1 MDDATMDVPSNSF
14 KRAIRNGTRQIG
26 LWLALGDAIGAELCA
41 GAGFDWL
48 LLDAEH
54 GPNDLRSLLVQ
65 LQAIAPYKT
74 HPIVRPRVG
83 DIHVIKQLLEIG
95 TQTLL
100 IPMVES
106 AEQAASLVA
115 AMQYPPLGVRGVGA
129 VLGRSSRWNRMP
141 DYLKQA
147 GDEMCLLVQIETQ
160 RGIDNLNAIASVPG
174 VDGVFIGPADLS
186 ASMRHL
192 GDMTHP
198 DVLAAI
204 EQSIVAIRAANKAA
218 GILTGD
224 EMLVQRYLQ
233 LGCTFIAVGA
243 DTILL
248 SQAADRLAAR
258 FKAPQS

>member
-1 MDDATMDVPSNSF
+1 MDVPSNSF
-14 KRAIRNGTRQIG
+14 KRAIRNGNRQIG
-26 LWLALGDAIGAELCA
+26 LWLALGDATSAELCA

-54 GPNDLRSLLVQ
+54 GPNDLRSLLAQ

-83 DIHVIKQLLEIG
+83 DTHLIKQLLEIG

-106 AEQAASLVA
+106 AEQAAGLVA

-129 VLGRSSRWNRMP
+129 VLGRSSRWNRIP

-147 GDEMCLLVQIETQ
+147 GNEMCLLVQIETQ

-186 ASMRHL
+186 ASMGHL

-204 EQSIVAIRAANKAA
+204 ERSILVIRAANKAA

-224 EMLVQRYLQ
+224 EKLVQRYLQ

-258 FKAPQS
+258 FKALQS